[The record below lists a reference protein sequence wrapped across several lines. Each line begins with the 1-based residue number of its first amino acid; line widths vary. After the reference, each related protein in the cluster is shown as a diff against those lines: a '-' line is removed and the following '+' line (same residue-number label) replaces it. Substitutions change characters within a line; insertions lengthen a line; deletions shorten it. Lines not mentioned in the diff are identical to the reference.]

1 MRIKKKKS
9 IKELETK
16 LEQFIVN
23 TGWSKENIQI
33 DYIAYRALKKRI
45 HNSDSLNDDD
55 DIWQMKDLHNV
66 FLMGMNSRNR
76 QNKINA
82 ASKVAAA
89 TAATTAVT
97 IATSNL
103 ANTSKDTNTYIS
115 SSASTSINVNEITA
129 SCESAPPP
137 SSNPCSTTHH
147 LCLLLMTKSE
157 LALTSTLCRTSR
169 LFLLHDPSTKSPPL
183 HCLLHIWMHPIY
195 PWLAPNCQNALG

>member
-1 MRIKKKKS
+1 M
-9 IKELETK
+9 
-16 LEQFIVN
+16 EQFIVN
-23 TGWSKENIQI
+23 TGRSKDNIHT
-33 DYIAYRALKKRI
+33 DHIAYHALKKRI
-45 HNSDSLNDDD
+45 HNPDSLNDDD

-115 SSASTSINVNEITA
+115 SSASTSINVNKITA

-183 HCLLHIWMHPIY
+183 HCLLHI
-195 PWLAPNCQNALG
+195 